1 MGHVL
6 KEVMNALP
14 PPDWRAD
21 VIVDPKLERTVVTAN
36 RECLLLA
43 IRNLHEN
50 AVDHVPQRGMI
61 RWSCETTHPGTT
73 IFVEDNG
80 PGIPEEELSSVTN
93 RFFRGR
99 NKSTLGSGLGLSIVD
114 LALRTSG
121 ARLNF
126 RNRPDARGLRAE
138 MVWNAQ
144 SPVAGTADSQTGARV
159 GQFNI
164 QSTAPTGVAKG
175 PVGGRCTWAALEH
188 VLSKTARKAGC
199 GCLPFHFLLTS
210 PGPPGVDEV
219 ALARIRA
226 ILDSHRH
233 TNALVLMC
241 FSAFLPRFETDEFAH
256 VDALS
261 ASIQKCAD
269 GLVHDEEA
277 HAQTVAP

>member
-93 RFFRGR
+93 CFFRGR
-99 NKSTLGSGLGLSIVD
+99 NKSTLGSGLGGSI
-114 LALRTSG
+114 LTSCT
-121 ARLNF
+121 AHQRSRLNF
-126 RNRPDARGLRAE
+126 LNRPDARGLRAE

-144 SPVAGTADSQTGARV
+144 SPVAGTADLNKRASEWPVQYPKHRPYRRSEGPGWRPLYLGSARARAE
-159 GQFNI
+159 QNREE
-164 QSTAPTGVAKG
+164 
-175 PVGGRCTWAALEH
+175 GRLRVPALSLSLDVPWAARGRR
-188 VLSKTARKAGC
+188 ARSRRNTC
-199 GCLPFHFLLTS
+199 YPT
-210 PGPPGVDEV
+210 
-219 ALARIRA
+219 
-226 ILDSHRH
+226 
-233 TNALVLMC
+233 
-241 FSAFLPRFETDEFAH
+241 
-256 VDALS
+256 
-261 ASIQKCAD
+261 Q
-269 GLVHDEEA
+269 
-277 HAQTVAP
+277 

>member
-144 SPVAGTADSQTGARV
+144 SPVAGTADLTNWCS
-159 GQFNI
+159 
-164 QSTAPTGVAKG
+164 SG
-175 PVGGRCTWAALEH
+175 PVQYPKHRPYRRSEGPGWRPLYLGSARARAEQNREEGRLRVPALSLSLDVPWAARGRR
-188 VLSKTARKAGC
+188 SRSCKNTCYPRQ
-199 GCLPFHFLLTS
+199 S
-210 PGPPGVDEV
+210 P
-219 ALARIRA
+219 
-226 ILDSHRH
+226 
-233 TNALVLMC
+233 
-241 FSAFLPRFETDEFAH
+241 AH
-256 VDALS
+256 QCS
-261 ASIQKCAD
+261 CAD
-269 GLVHDEEA
+269 VLLRLSSAVRN
-277 HAQTVAP
+277 